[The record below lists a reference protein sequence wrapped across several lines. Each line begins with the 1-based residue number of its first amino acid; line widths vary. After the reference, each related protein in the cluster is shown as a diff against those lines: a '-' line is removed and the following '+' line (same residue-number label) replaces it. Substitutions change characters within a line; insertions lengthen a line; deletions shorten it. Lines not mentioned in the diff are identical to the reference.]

1 MDKEYLVNYPDVAHT
16 HGLVTT
22 KLGLQMQLE
31 AKHFKAGAMK
41 VKCVASVS
49 PILWQGGKESV
60 LRRPQTIEN
69 REAMLLG
76 KSKL

>member
-1 MDKEYLVNYPDVAHT
+1 
-16 HGLVTT
+16 
-22 KLGLQMQLE
+22 MQLE

-76 KSKL
+76 KSKMFYSL